1 MVGSIKGIEIVE
13 MPRNGTK
20 GMCCGAGGARMWME
34 ESIGTKVNDERALEA
49 ISTGA
54 TRVATACP
62 FCFIMLD
69 DGVKAAGKEDE
80 DIKVA
85 DLAIHLLDAIEAGEA
100 IMGHPDSPLNVAL
113 ETPLRMP
120 GFAGQASAAVTDQP
134 DDLKLLVGIGPTL
147 EGVLN
152 EAGISTYETLAGS
165 TVDQLQDIL
174 PDLHD
179 SRLEREDWIGQAQAF
194 AQAKAEGKDLAEFA
208 RHDQT

>member
-1 MVGSIKGIEIVE
+1 M
-13 MPRNGTK
+13 
-20 GMCCGAGGARMWME
+20 
-34 ESIGTKVNDERALEA
+34 D
-49 ISTGA
+49 
-54 TRVATACP
+54 
-62 FCFIMLD
+62 
-69 DGVKAAGKEDE
+69 AAP
-80 DIKVA
+80 I
-85 DLAIHLLDAIEAGEA
+85 
-100 IMGHPDSPLNVAL
+100 
-113 ETPLRMP
+113 
-120 GFAGQASAAVTDQP
+120 GQASAAVTDQP